1 MKNDIVT
8 EAKASP
14 SNPKTDKIKQVFF
27 WCLLIIIPLVII
39 ELFSYAFIKVVI
51 GKKTYR
57 AKLSKISD
65 AGGVENPFHPYLGY
79 VHAPNITLE
88 MRKGTS
94 RKMRLTT
101 DEDGFSITP
110 LYSFE
115 NPDLTIVTT
124 GGSTIFGV
132 GSSDNST
139 TVPSILEQLIY
150 QRLKLRVE
158 VVNLAIRGAQS
169 FQEMLLLDR
178 FFAENRADLVL
189 AISGRNDADAALR
202 DPTVE
207 GAFLK
212 PPVWNNAVPLV
223 HRAESGEFM
232 IIGLQGKL
240 RSLSYTYDLLY
251 RWLGSAKDSKPTVIP
266 TGLNLRREAIADTK
280 QRAKITVTHF
290 AAADQ
295 ISRING
301 ATFVMILQPTIF
313 GKNNWTEIEI
323 DRMERKGRKTGFG
336 EWEKYRH
343 NEEAFYDALREIEK
357 PFHFI
362 DLSTVFYKSNE
373 TLYVDHCHYN
383 DLAAEKLA
391 EKIFESIEPLLRKI
405 KGI

>member
-1 MKNDIVT
+1 MHLSRLLL
-8 EAKASP
+8 AKKP
-14 SNPKTDKIKQVFF
+14 T
-27 WCLLIIIPLVII
+27 
-39 ELFSYAFIKVVI
+39 
-51 GKKTYR
+51 G

-65 AGGVENPFHPYLGY
+65 TGGVENPFHPYLGY

-88 MRKGTS
+88 MKKGTS

-110 LYSFE
+110 SFSFE

-150 QRLKLRVE
+150 QRLKLQVE
-158 VVNLAIRGAQS
+158 VVNLALRGAQS

-178 FFAENRADLVL
+178 FFAENHADLVL

-207 GAFLK
+207 GAFHK

-223 HRAESGEFM
+223 HRAERGEFM
-232 IIGLQGKL
+232 VIGLQGKL

-251 RWLGSAKDSKPTVIP
+251 RWLGSSKKSETTVVPTR
-266 TGLNLRREAIADTK
+266 LNLRRDAIADTK

-301 ATFVMILQPTIF
+301 AAFVMILQPTIF
-313 GKNNWTEIEI
+313 GKNNWTEVEA
-323 DRMERKGRKTGFG
+323 DRMERKGKKTGFG
-336 EWEKYRH
+336 EWGKYRQ
-343 NEEAFYDALREIEK
+343 NEEAFYVALREIEK
-357 PFHFI
+357 PFPFI
-362 DLSTVFYKSNE
+362 DLSKVFLESNE

-391 EKIFESIEPLLRKI
+391 EKIFESIEPLLKKI
-405 KGI
+405 KGR